1 MFRRTLV
8 LFVAAAAPAAAQP
21 PVDPAKLTL
30 DRIFASEEFRGDRV
44 PAVRWLAGGAY
55 TSTQPS
61 KAHKG
66 ASDLVR
72 VDAAGKVEVLVPA
85 EKLLP
90 PNAKEPLSVQGYELS
105 KDLDLVLIYTNSAK
119 VWRQNT
125 RGDYWTL
132 RRSTD
137 KLTKLGGD
145 AKPSTLMFAKLSP
158 DGTRVGYVRENNLYL
173 ERPTAA
179 RRRRSRRTAVRKSST
194 APSTGCTRRNSTAA
208 TGGGGVRTASGLPT
222 GSSTPAA

>member
-72 VDAAGKVEVLVPA
+72 VDAAAQGTA
-85 EKLLP
+85 E
-90 PNAKEPLSVQGYELS
+90 
-105 KDLDLVLIYTNSAK
+105 
-119 VWRQNT
+119 
-125 RGDYWTL
+125 L
-132 RRSTD
+132 RV
-137 KLTKLGGD
+137 
-145 AKPSTLMFAKLSP
+145 
-158 DGTRVGYVRENNLYL
+158 GTRVTILGVNPFFTNDYSVVEAVHRFDLAAGYITEFRAVSAYL
-173 ERPTAA
+173 GAGA
-179 RRRRSRRTAVRKSST
+179 
-194 APSTGCTRRNSTAA
+194 
-208 TGGGGVRTASGLPT
+208 
-222 GSSTPAA
+222 